1 MSSVFRFSDDG
12 GKTERRGALSIHTD
26 WHAMWIDPADT
37 DHFIIGDD
45 GGIAIT
51 WDKGG
56 TYDFPNTFPIGQF
69 YAVSFDMSKPYRVCG
84 GLQDNGTWCGPDTNA
99 LARGGRERELVQRR
113 WRRWVLQRDGSDEPE
128 HHLRRVAGRKRFAS
142 SC

>member
-1 MSSVFRFSDDG
+1 MQRNQSDARPFYYSQVRVDPKNPDRVYWMSSVFRFSDDG

-26 WHAMWIDPADT
+26 WHAMWIDPNDP

-56 TYDFPNTFPIGQF
+56 DIRLPEY
-69 YAVSFDMSKPYRVCG
+69 V
-84 GLQDNGTWCGPDTNA
+84 PD
-99 LARGGRERELVQRR
+99 RP
-113 WRRWVLQRDGSDEPE
+113 VLP
-128 HHLRRVAGRKRFAS
+128 
-142 SC
+142 